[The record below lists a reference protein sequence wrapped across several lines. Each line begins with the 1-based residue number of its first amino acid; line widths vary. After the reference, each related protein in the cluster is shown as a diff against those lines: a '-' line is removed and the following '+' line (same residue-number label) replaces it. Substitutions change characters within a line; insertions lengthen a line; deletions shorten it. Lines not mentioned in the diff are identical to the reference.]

1 MRFMV
6 IIKADQASE
15 AGAMPSEQMLADMTR
30 FNEEL
35 VNAGVMLAGDGLHPS
50 AKGARVRFEG
60 QQRTVI
66 DGPFAE
72 TRELIAGFWIWQVP
86 SKAAAIEWLKRCPN
100 PSLGDCEVELRQVF
114 EAEDF
119 GDAMTPELVEKEAR
133 LKAQLEAQVAGGA
146 SASAASPGQVAAVPP
161 ARGATPYLVIKD
173 AHRAI
178 DFYQQ
183 VFGAEVLMRLDAPD
197 GLLMHAELKVGPASF
212 MMTEERPQYGS
223 LSPLTVGG
231 ASTSVT
237 VYVPDADAVIAKAEK
252 AGAKLTMPV
261 QNQFW
266 GDRCGNIAD
275 PFGHLWM
282 IATHVEDPTP
292 EEIERRLQALFKSQQ
307 GPC

>member
-15 AGAMPSEQMLADMTR
+15 AGTMPSEQMLADMTR

-35 VNAGVMLAGDGLHPS
+35 VKAGVMLAGDGLHPS

-60 QQRTVI
+60 NQRTVI
-66 DGPFAE
+66 NGPFAE
-72 TRELIAGFWIWQVP
+72 TKELIAGFWVWQVP

-119 GDAMTPELVEKEAR
+119 GDAMTPELKDKEAQ
-133 LKAQLEAQVAGGA
+133 LKAQMDAQLASTS
-146 SASAASPGQVAAVPP
+146 SASAQVMAVPP
-161 ARGATPYLVIKD
+161 PRGATPYLVIKD

-178 DFYQQ
+178 TFYEQ
-183 VFGAEVLMRLDAPD
+183 VFGAQVLMRFDAPD
-197 GLLMHAELKVGPASF
+197 GQLMHAELQVGPASF

-231 ASTSVT
+231 SSSTVT
-237 VYVPDADAVIAKAEK
+237 VYVPDADAVIASAEQ
-252 AGAKLTMPV
+252 AGAKVTMPV

-266 GDRCGNIAD
+266 GDRCGNIVD
-275 PFGHLWM
+275 PFGHQWM

-292 EEIERRLQALFKSQQ
+292 QEIERRLQAMFKGDQ
-307 GPC
+307 GPG